1 MTMDTRSTDEMRRAV
16 AAGEW
21 HAVLRLWDVYAAGI
35 LEEIDRGTCTP
46 ARMSEAREF
55 LDWTKRVALCARA
68 QAQQRLDA
76 IHAAKQYGPQPS
88 PPRSSVRMRM

>member
-1 MTMDTRSTDEMRRAV
+1 MDSGRTDDMRRAV
-16 AAGEW
+16 AAGDW
-21 HAVLRLWDVYAAGI
+21 PAVLRLWEVYSADI
-35 LEEIDRGTCTP
+35 LEEIGRGACTP

-55 LDWTKRVALCARA
+55 LEWAKRVAWCARA